1 MLGIII
7 TIQSLLVAT
16 MVIGFVAYKFRFVIW
31 TGYFRALI
39 VCEDGELISR
49 TMRLKKS
56 DVDFTITVKGKIDTY
71 HIIDHEPTDSKEAE
85 KQGINA
91 SMSRILRVGRFRI
104 PTSLYNAHQSEPINL
119 QLLRK
124 ESSVSA
130 TRYREIAKNT
140 VTSQLLNAFQEN
152 PMREAIMWMMAVGVV
167 LVGMFILGYF
177 LNNKLDTIAD
187 GLGVG

>member
-1 MLGIII
+1 LAIVIAIQASLIIALI
-7 TIQSLLVAT
+7 V
-16 MVIGFVAYKFRFVIW
+16 GFLTYKLRFVIW
-31 TGYFRALI
+31 TGYFRAL
-39 VCEDGELISR
+39 VLCEDGELLTR

-56 DVDFTITVKGKIDTY
+56 DTDFTMLVKGKLDTY
-71 HIIDHEPTDSKEAE
+71 HIIDQEPKDQVEAQ

-91 SMSRILRVGRFRI
+91 AMSRIMRVGRFRI
-104 PTSLYNAHQSEPINL
+104 PTSIYNAHQSEPINL

-124 ESSVSA
+124 QSEVSA

-152 PMREAIMWMMAVGVV
+152 PMKEAVMWMMAVGVV

-177 LNNKLDTIAD
+177 LNNKIDQIA
-187 GLGVG
+187 GTL